1 MNQIFYIFFW
11 NTIYI
16 LNWRFFFHIECFRV
30 FYVNS
35 HLHFFFLLHQ
45 YTFVNCILCSW
56 ENETEKCPPTTGQKS
71 CVISPETVAHL
82 CHFLGWRIYCSFF
95 GKICLEPWFIF
106 IDVLLFHL
114 YLYIFV
120 TRKFILGLGASES
133 RRLLGARCVWLWFR
147 SEKGKRPMMGKQPV
161 IYERRRSSRD
171 RDGNGARHI
180 ENGEWSE
187 RPVQVIT

>member
-1 MNQIFYIFFW
+1 MLGKIRQQFSSQYFFIHFLSQWIRFFYFFE
-11 NTIYI
+11 TRYI
-16 LNWRFFFHIECFRV
+16 SWIEGFFHIECFRV

-35 HLHFFFLLHQ
+35 HLHFFLLHQ

-56 ENETEKCPPTTGQKS
+56 GNETEKCPPTIGQKS

-133 RRLLGARCVWLWFR
+133 RRLLGAVCVVVISVR
-147 SEKGKRPMMGKQPV
+147 KGEAADDG
-161 IYERRRSSRD
+161 ETARD
-171 RDGNGARHI
+171 I
-180 ENGEWSE
+180 WETKE
-187 RPVQVIT
+187 